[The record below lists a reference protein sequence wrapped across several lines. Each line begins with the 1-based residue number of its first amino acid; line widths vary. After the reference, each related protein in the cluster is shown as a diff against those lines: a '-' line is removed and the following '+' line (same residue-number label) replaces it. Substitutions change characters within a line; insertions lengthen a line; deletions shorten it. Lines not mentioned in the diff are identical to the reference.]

1 MESLRQT
8 CLQQHA
14 AAQGQFM
21 AGSPPDDDVP
31 SSENEASAHEHE
43 NAKPSGSPVPMAACS
58 DAQLLDR
65 LHSGELEAMN
75 VVAQRYDEFIAR
87 VASRQLQN
95 MPRVRFNTDDVVGST
110 FRTFL
115 RRATNGEYTLDP
127 DSELRGLL
135 KEIASAVAK
144 KRDFRRE
151 VPLNE
156 GLGQQEAELARRG
169 PTLDAD
175 CQEYAEA
182 VVAVMRA
189 MLEDPAVP
197 DEQRAYLAK
206 CLEEGLQRVAEIAR
220 AMGVTERIVSRIRRD
235 IRVEIVRRLEGG
247 GATDSPNGD
256 NLE

>member
-1 MESLRQT
+1 
-8 CLQQHA
+8 
-14 AAQGQFM
+14 M

-31 SSENEASAHEHE
+31 SSENGASALEHE

-115 RRATNGEYTLDP
+115 RRATNGEFTLDP

-135 KEIASAVAK
+135 KEIAECKATAMIRSAVAK

-151 VPLNE
+151 VPLND

-247 GATDSPNGD
+247 
-256 NLE
+256 